1 MSYLEIVLLI
11 SLLSAFVITLAKKWG
26 YVEKMQ
32 VHGCDLLHKLASC
45 NFCLSWWTNVIFSL
59 IAAII
64 MQEWQ
69 LLFAALFG
77 TMITRFL
84 L

>member
-1 MSYLEIVLLI
+1 MDYLEIILLI
-11 SLLSAFVITLAKKWG
+11 SFLSAFIINLAKKWG
-26 YVEKMQ
+26 YVEWLQ
-32 VHGCDLLHKLASC
+32 VHGCELISKMANC

-59 IAAII
+59 LAAII

-69 LLFAALFG
+69 LIFAALFG
-77 TMITRFL
+77 TMITRQL